1 MSTLP
6 RDPSEM
12 ISSADQMPV
21 VAAARHEQN
30 LDEAIRDFTAVVDEL
45 GAERPSDDE
54 LRDLCQ
60 RVAAISGELFSNEWT
75 VKVTRD
81 PEIPGDVFFVF
92 RVVATGNVD
101 DIVARSNQWHIAVR
115 RVIGSRAELFCLSF
129 DVRE

>member
-1 MSTLP
+1 M
-6 RDPSEM
+6 
-12 ISSADQMPV
+12 A
-21 VAAARHEQN
+21 
-30 LDEAIRDFTAVVDEL
+30 DEL

-129 DVRE
+129 DVREGIRSISLPWRSGCRTAATKQICALP